1 MADET
6 EPGVV
11 KKEIAEDALGTVKSK
26 DKYRPLLDRENLPK
40 SEKLKAIGEAIADLH
55 LTIVG
60 SGKVST
66 TEAKNF
72 NFFIKKEFD
81 ALVGSNLADKEKAGI
96 LLSAVVWSA
105 FDRYLKYKMEKIQE
119 IKDRKSARI
128 QKILDRR
135 KAP

>member
-1 MADET
+1 MVDEGS

-11 KKEIAEDALGTVKSK
+11 KKEITEEALGTVKSR
-26 DKYRPLLDRENLPK
+26 DKYRAALDKDDLSRG
-40 SEKLKAIGEAIADLH
+40 EKLKAIGEAIADLH
-55 LTIVG
+55 IIIVG

-72 NFFIKKEFD
+72 NFFIKKEFE
-81 ALVGSNLADKEKAGI
+81 ALIGSNLADKEKAGV

-105 FDRYLKYKMEKIQE
+105 FDKYLKYKLEKIQE
-119 IKDRKSARI
+119 IRDRKSARI

-135 KAP
+135 K

>member
-1 MADET
+1 LVEDSA

-11 KKEIAEDALGTVKSK
+11 KKEITEDALGTVKARE
-26 DKYRPLLDRENLPK
+26 KYLTALEKEDLARG
-40 SEKLKAIGEAIADLH
+40 EKLKAIGEAIADLH
-55 LTIVG
+55 IILIG

-81 ALVGSNLADKEKAGI
+81 ALIHSNLPDKEKGGV

-105 FDRYLKYKMEKIQE
+105 FDKYLKYKMEKIQE

-135 KAP
+135 K

>member
-1 MADET
+1 MADDGS

-11 KKEIAEDALGTVKSK
+11 KKEIAEEALGTVKAR
-26 DKYRPLLDRENLPK
+26 DKYKTALDKDDLPRAD
-40 SEKLKAIGEAIADLH
+40 KLKAIGEAIADLH
-55 LTIVG
+55 IIIVG

-81 ALVGSNLADKEKAGI
+81 ALIGSNLADKEKAGI

-105 FDRYLKYKMEKIQE
+105 FDKYLKYKMEKIKE
-119 IKDRKSARI
+119 IRDRKGARI

-135 KAP
+135 K

>member
-1 MADET
+1 LVEDGA

-11 KKEIAEDALGTVKSK
+11 KKEITEEALGTVKAR
-26 DKYRPLLDRENLPK
+26 DKYKIALDKDDLPK
-40 SEKLKAIGEAIADLH
+40 GEKLNAIAEAITDLH
-55 LTIVG
+55 IIIIG

-81 ALVGSNLADKEKAGI
+81 ALIHSNLPDKEKGGV

-105 FDRYLKYKMEKIQE
+105 FDKYLKYKMEKIQE

-135 KAP
+135 K

>member
-1 MADET
+1 MVDE

-11 KKEIAEDALGTVKSK
+11 KKDITEDALGTVKAR
-26 DKYRPLLDRENLPK
+26 DKYKTLLDKDDLPRGD
-40 SEKLKAIGEAIADLH
+40 KLKAIAEAIADLH
-55 LTIVG
+55 IIIIG

-81 ALVGSNLADKEKAGI
+81 ALIGSKLPDSEPVGI
-96 LLSAVVWSA
+96 LLPAVVWSA
-105 FDRYLKYKMEKIQE
+105 FDKYLKYKMDKIQE

-135 KAP
+135 K

>member
-1 MADET
+1 LVDDGAG
-6 EPGVV
+6 PGVV
-11 KKEIAEDALGTVKSK
+11 KKEIAEEALGTVKAR
-26 DKYRPLLDRENLPK
+26 DKYKTALDKDDLPRG
-40 SEKLKAIGEAIADLH
+40 EKLKAIAEAITDLH
-55 LTIVG
+55 IIIIG

-81 ALVGSNLADKEKAGI
+81 ALIGSKLADKEKAGI

-105 FDRYLKYKMEKIQE
+105 FDKYLKYKLDKIQE
-119 IKDRKSARI
+119 IRDRKSARI

-135 KAP
+135 K

>member
-1 MADET
+1 LVNDGS

-11 KKEIAEDALGTVKSK
+11 KKEITEEALGTVKAR
-26 DKYRPLLDRENLPK
+26 DKYRTALDKDNL
-40 SEKLKAIGEAIADLH
+40 SRGDKLKAIGEAIADLH
-55 LTIVG
+55 LIIIG
-60 SGKVST
+60 SGKVTT

-81 ALVGSNLADKEKAGI
+81 ALIHSSLTDKEKGGV

-105 FDRYLKYKMEKIQE
+105 FDKYLKYKMEKIQE

-135 KAP
+135 K